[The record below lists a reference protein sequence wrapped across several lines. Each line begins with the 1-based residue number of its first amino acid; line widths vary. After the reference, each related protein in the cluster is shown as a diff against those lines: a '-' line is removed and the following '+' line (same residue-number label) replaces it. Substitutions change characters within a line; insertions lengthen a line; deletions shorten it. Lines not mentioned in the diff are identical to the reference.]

1 MKVARLYM
9 QRMRQ
14 LRKKYPKMKIKHLMP
29 LVRDYAD
36 HAYHV
41 PLPPT
46 EEMLKEARE
55 YMKKHESIR

>member
-1 MKVARLYM
+1 M